1 MSRAGIA
8 VAATLAWSLLLGS
21 ACYRLGAYVQTN
33 VAQAA
38 QSKGQTK
45 DARLAKRKNVTALAA
60 GVRVEQAQDT
70 TAAFFS
76 TLRTDYETDQQNHP
90 GIGCVLDAVSLRRWN
105 AANSQSDRDTA
116 TEPADEVRPP
126 AAIEGEPERGE

>member
-1 MSRAGIA
+1 MSRPGIA
-8 VAATLAWSLLLGS
+8 IAAALAWSLLLGG

-33 VAQAA
+33 INQAA

-45 DARLAKRKNVTALAA
+45 DANLAKRKNVKALAA
-60 GVRVEQAQDT
+60 GVRVEQAQDA

-105 AANSQSDRDTA
+105 AANSQSDGDAA
-116 TEPADEVRPP
+116 TEPADDVPQ
-126 AAIEGEPERGE
+126 AAAVDAGPERSE

>member
-1 MSRAGIA
+1 MSRPGIA
-8 VAATLAWSLLLGS
+8 IAAALAWSLLLGG

-33 VAQAA
+33 INQAA

-45 DARLAKRKNVTALAA
+45 DANLAKRKNVKALAA
-60 GVRVEQAQDT
+60 GVRVEQAQDA

-105 AANSQSDRDTA
+105 AANSQSDGDAT
-116 TEPADEVRPP
+116 TEPADDVPP
-126 AAIEGEPERGE
+126 AAAVNAGPERSE